1 MEHNFST
8 IDLVQRPLRQTFYRH
23 PPYRKGEQAFRQSLR
38 VKVKLDIQWAMGQSD
53 IQTLDPLVFALL
65 EAVERGQS
73 LRRAAVDCGVSY
85 RHAWGMMRQWQDHLG
100 SALVELE
107 RGRGASLSRLGRALL
122 WSRRRAEAR
131 LRPAVDSFAAEI
143 EQELTA
149 LTAESTPLRLV
160 ASHDLAIELLRER
173 LLASGK
179 FSFNMVYR
187 GSLDAVRQ
195 LAAGHCDLAGYHVP
209 DLAESRHI
217 EADFRRL
224 LPSDEFQSVRFVDRN
239 QGLILPFGNPFGVRT
254 ISDLAGNGL
263 RFLNRQAGS
272 GTRLLFDELLDQA
285 DIQPTDIHGYKAEE
299 FTHLAVAAMVASGAA
314 DASFGIQ
321 AAAERFGLDFVPM
334 VREHYLLA
342 FRKTKPV
349 SARLAELLKLL
360 QTDADLRTAIN
371 ALPGYDASHIGQP
384 WPPET

>member
-1 MEHNFST
+1 ME
-8 IDLVQRPLRQTFYRH
+8 I
-23 PPYRKGEQAFRQSLR
+23 
-38 VKVKLDIQWAMGQSD
+38 KLDIQWAIGRNETE
-53 IQTLDPLVFALL
+53 TLDPLVFRLL

-73 LRRAAVDCGVSY
+73 LRSAAADCGASY
-85 RHAWGMMRQWQDHLG
+85 RHAWGLMRQWQDHLG
-100 SALVELE
+100 SPLVELQ
-107 RGRGASLSRLGRALL
+107 RGRGASLSPLGRALL

-131 LRPAVDSFAAEI
+131 LRPALDSFAAEV
-143 EQELTA
+143 EQALSA

-160 ASHDLAIELLRER
+160 ASHDMAIELLRER
-173 LLASGK
+173 LATGGK
-179 FSFNMVYR
+179 RSFNMVYR

-209 DLAESRHI
+209 DLAECGHI
-217 EADFRRL
+217 QADFRRL
-224 LPSDEFQSVRFVDRN
+224 LPSDEFQSLRFVDRK

-272 GTRLLFDELLDQA
+272 GTRLLFDQLLVQA
-285 DIQPTDIHGYKAEE
+285 GIRPTDIRGYEAEE

-314 DASFGIQ
+314 DASFGVQ

-342 FRKTKPV
+342 FRTTKPG
-349 SARLAELLKLL
+349 SERLAELLNLL
-360 QTDADLRTAIN
+360 QTDADLRAAIN

-384 WPPET
+384 WPPER